1 MTMSDAE
8 KGGLLTEVIG
18 PKRRWR
24 QYKARVGQ
32 LPPNYRTAV
41 DAIERHLMLFV
52 PTDGDSNASM
62 FEDLASLFEQ
72 AAADGTPIR
81 EVVGKDP
88 VDFAE
93 TFVQNYS
100 EGGYVPA
107 RERKRL
113 TDAIERAA
121 GEEGKTA

>member
-1 MTMSDAE
+1 MSDAE
-8 KGGLLTEVIG
+8 RGGLLTKVIG

-62 FEDLASLFEQ
+62 FEELADLFEQ

-100 EGGYVPA
+100 QGGYVPA

-121 GEEGKTA
+121 GEEDKTV